1 MLRTHTC
8 GELRASHNDQTVT
21 LCGWVHRRRDHGKLI
36 FIDIRDRY
44 GITQVVFVPSVN
56 KEAHQTAQQ
65 LGPEFVVKITGKVNV
80 RPKANVNAEVP
91 TGEVELCAEGLEIL
105 NKSEVPVFEIAGET
119 EASEDIRLQYRYL
132 DIRRGKVLEALQVR
146 HKICTIIRNF
156 LSQQGF
162 IEVETP
168 VLTKS
173 TPEGARDF
181 LVPSRLNLGEFFAL
195 PQSPQLFKQILMV
208 SGLDKYFQIVKCFR
222 DEDLRADRQPE
233 FTQLDMEMSFVTE
246 EDIFSLTEQLYKT
259 ILKEVKGI
267 DLATPFPRMTH
278 AEAMA
283 KYKSDKPDIRKS
295 KDKDEYAF
303 LWVVDFPLLKYNED
317 EKRWES
323 EHHPFTSVKEDDV
336 SALDKGEFAKVRA
349 RSYDLVLNGSEIG
362 SGSIRIHRRDLQEK
376 IFGIIGLD
384 EKEAQKRFGF
394 LLKAFQYGAP
404 PHAGV
409 AYGIDRLTSIL
420 LGFDSIRDTIAFP
433 KTQSGS
439 CMMTEAPSTVDD
451 KQLKE
456 LGLMLLKKKD
466 K

>member
-8 GELRASHNDQTVT
+8 GELRAAYKDQTVT

-56 KEAHQTAQQ
+56 KEAHVTAQQ

-119 EASEDIRLQYRYL
+119 EASEEIRLQYRYL

-181 LVPSRLNLGEFFAL
+181 LVPSRLNPGEFFAL

-208 SGLDKYFQIVKCFR
+208 SGLDRYFQIVKCF
-222 DEDLRADRQPE
+222 
-233 FTQLDMEMSFVTE
+233 
-246 EDIFSLTEQLYKT
+246 
-259 ILKEVKGI
+259 
-267 DLATPFPRMTH
+267 
-278 AEAMA
+278 
-283 KYKSDKPDIRKS
+283 
-295 KDKDEYAF
+295 
-303 LWVVDFPLLKYNED
+303 
-317 EKRWES
+317 
-323 EHHPFTSVKEDDV
+323 
-336 SALDKGEFAKVRA
+336 
-349 RSYDLVLNGSEIG
+349 
-362 SGSIRIHRRDLQEK
+362 
-376 IFGIIGLD
+376 
-384 EKEAQKRFGF
+384 
-394 LLKAFQYGAP
+394 
-404 PHAGV
+404 
-409 AYGIDRLTSIL
+409 
-420 LGFDSIRDTIAFP
+420 
-433 KTQSGS
+433 
-439 CMMTEAPSTVDD
+439 
-451 KQLKE
+451 
-456 LGLMLLKKKD
+456 
-466 K
+466 